1 MKAAP
6 TRPKGH
12 TSAAT
17 PGPGQPCKPA
27 KSAQQRGRGSRTK
40 GQSGER
46 EVAAIIRELTGHDVR
61 RRVRQHQGDSDL
73 EGLPG
78 WCIECKRH
86 ANTPP
91 GLLAQWW
98 RQTVAQAQASDTMPV
113 LLYRGDRAGWRVA
126 WPAALHLPNR
136 PAISALFNDC
146 LVSDPLTWW
155 LMVRHVMTDT
165 PPYPPCSDNPLR
177 PHH

>member
-6 TRPKGH
+6 SRPNGH
-12 TSAAT
+12 TSRPLAALVQALAPDPT
-17 PGPGQPCKPA
+17 
-27 KSAQQRGRGSRTK
+27 AQQRGRGSRTK
-40 GQSGER
+40 GQTGER

-78 WCIECKRH
+78 WSVEVKRH

-91 GLLAQWW
+91 GKLAEWW
-98 RQTVAQAQASDTMPV
+98 AQTITQARDAQALPV
-113 LLYRGDRAGWRVA
+113 LFYRADRAGWRCV
-126 WPAALHLPNR
+126 WPAALHLPKR
-136 PAISALFNDC
+136 PAISAIFNDC

-155 LMVRHVMTDT
+155 LMVRHIKTGVRVT
-165 PPYPPCSDNPLR
+165 P
-177 PHH
+177 